1 MSFTNE
7 EFEAAA
13 ERAFR
18 ADMLAKEA
26 KEAADS
32 ARADLKEMI
41 IAQYGEKYD
50 GGTSKFHITLTP
62 TSTYNAGLVQAKL
75 SEKELKKV
83 LTPQVD
89 RKKVEA
95 LFAERFAAGE
105 FSKPNSPTLKV
116 QVGD

>member
-7 EFEAAA
+7 EFEEAV

-26 KEAADS
+26 AEAAAA
-32 ARADLKEMI
+32 ARAEVKEMVI
-41 IAQYGEKYD
+41 GQYGNRYE
-50 GGTSKFHITLTP
+50 GGTSKFKVTLVP

-75 SEKELKKV
+75 SEKELNKV
-83 LTPQVD
+83 LTKQVD

-95 LFAERFAAGE
+95 LFPERFAAGE
-105 FSKPNSPTLKV
+105 FSKPNSPTLKISV
-116 QVGD
+116 D